1 MDDDARING
10 GSQINIMFKSAKIT
24 ELTKV
29 NSPIGDLLLV
39 HIVAEITSNE
49 KELRTTKIEI
59 NQEEIKTFKSE
70 NPDVADDGFMLALVT
85 DAIRKEYLAWVK
97 ENRIVNEKTSA
108 VEADSIISELGT
120 DTITSLEATWKNES
134 IKSKAI

>member
-1 MDDDARING
+1 
-10 GSQINIMFKSAKIT
+10 MFKSAKIT

-29 NSPIGDLLLV
+29 NSPIGDLLYVLV
-39 HIVAEITSNE
+39 VAEITSNE
-49 KELRTTKIEI
+49 KEARTVKIEI
-59 NQEEIKTFKSE
+59 HQEEVKAFKAE

-85 DAIRKEYLAWVK
+85 NAIRNDYLAWVK
-97 ENRIVNEKTSA
+97 ENRIVNEKSSV
-108 VEADSIISELGT
+108 VESDAIISELGT